1 MTPLL
6 QSYWRRERVAAVF
19 GSTSW
24 VISIILMPASFALG
38 LAWSK
43 AGARGFFQKPNWFL
57 YPVFLPLMLWLV
69 YITWFEYVEGWKAIR
84 EEGVLR
90 TSEYHRVSRKQFVI
104 LLQFMRRFRPIL
116 FVAACAVGVILT
128 TIDSNSAFSLLSKSS
143 AELADKCLDRD
154 FFIAVVLPN
163 YFPRASWIGT
173 IWFATWCYLMQGALI
188 ALGFMCLFQILFHG
202 ILFTFFETTSFAR
215 KNGISITLRA
225 DDPAKEY
232 GLGQW
237 NYAINRGYIFVA
249 VGMAIPLVSHWSQIG
264 GPCPKS
270 TGQRLFA
277 SFLWAILG
285 APTLLPLLARFS
297 RKREVTGMV
306 IKADDK
312 DFSKDVEE
320 QRLWPFD
327 KDNIGKISLAI
338 SFVEYLL
345 ISDLMHTDKLV
356 EWILKSL
363 AA

>member
-1 MTPLL
+1 MTSLL
-6 QSYWRRERVAAVF
+6 QTYWRRERVVAAF
-19 GSTSW
+19 GSFFWLLSL
-24 VISIILMPASFALG
+24 ILMPASVALG
-38 LAWSK
+38 LAWSRV
-43 AGARGFFQKPNWFL
+43 GARGYFQKPNWFL

-69 YITWFEYVEGWKAIR
+69 YVTWFEYVKGWKAIR
-84 EEGVLR
+84 KEGVLR
-90 TSEYHRVSRKQFVI
+90 TNEYRRVSREQFVV
-104 LLQFMRRFRPIL
+104 LLQFMRRYRPIL
-116 FVAACAVGVILT
+116 FAAACVIGITLT
-128 TIDSNSAFSLLSKSS
+128 TIDSNSAFSLFSKSS

-154 FFIAVVLPN
+154 FFIAAVLTD
-163 YFPRASWIGT
+163 YFPRASWIGS

-188 ALGFMCLFQILFHG
+188 ALSFMCLLQILFHG
-202 ILFTFFETTSFAR
+202 LLFTFFESTSFAR
-215 KNGISITLRA
+215 KNGLSISLRA
-225 DDPAKEY
+225 DDPAKEF

-249 VGMAIPLVSHWSQIG
+249 AGMAIPLVSHWSQIG

-270 TGQRLFA
+270 TGQRLFTF
-277 SFLWAILG
+277 FLWAILA

-297 RKREVTGMV
+297 RKREVAAMV

-345 ISDLMHTDKLV
+345 ISDLMHTDKVV

-363 AA
+363 GA